1 MSEVQKRLATD
12 QTLQGTNTKLEA
24 LSKDAT
30 LQAIAEIL
38 TSVKSV
44 NSKHGVVVLDM
55 SDIPISKTTPSSK
68 TAYEVLTEMTAAVE
82 ATPLTVTAEN
92 VSGDDYTIVVTLGT
106 PS

>member
-1 MSEVQKRLATD
+1 M
-12 QTLQGTNTKLEA
+12 GT

-44 NSKHGVVVLDM
+44 NGKYGVVVLD
-55 SDIPISKTTPSSK
+55 SGDILIAKNTTGSKTVEQVLAELQ
-68 TAYEVLTEMTAAVE
+68 TAVA
-82 ATPLTVTAEN
+82 ATPLEFTPVRVQGTA
-92 VSGDDYTIVVTLGT
+92 SDYMIEITLGT